1 MARSKIARLLSR
13 SYEITLR
20 GWFVVNG
27 LKRLAKAEDKRAQ
40 LEKEKLFFRAHQKM
54 RDKRLAAAEMID
66 AARYVYGDVLG
77 WYLGPLENHCPICL
91 GAEGKNFKSSRR
103 PGIGWPSSAHPNCDC
118 SPGAPWPQG
127 QMIR

>member
-1 MARSKIARLLSR
+1 MVRRRVARLLYR

-54 RDKRLAAAEMID
+54 RDKRRAANEMID
-66 AARYVYGDVLG
+66 AMADVYGPLLG
-77 WYLGPLENHCPICL
+77 WYLGPIEKHCVICIDAH
-91 GAEGKNFKSSRR
+91 GANFKVSRR
-103 PGIGWPSSAHPNCDC
+103 PRIGWPSTVHDHCAC
-118 SPGAPWPQG
+118 SPGAPWPNG
-127 QMIR
+127 RMLR